1 MDFKDPK
8 NQILALIVIVFL
20 ALIYVWYTKFYTP
33 NSEELTQKKAQ
44 YEKLNADLYAV
55 RQKAESLDGL
65 QRDVDMQ
72 QAKYEK
78 VKLWLPE
85 RKEDEAFLHQL
96 HMAEQSTNST
106 IINISPQMSIPHE
119 FYTANSYIIELES
132 TYNGLGLFFERVVN
146 FPFIVTISDVT
157 LASRSERINPGS
169 ALGNKKRKDLPVVSS
184 FTLTTY
190 NTQPAELATNAGGQ
204 TE

>member
-20 ALIYVWYTKFYTP
+20 ALIYVWYTKSYTP
-33 NSEELTQKKAQ
+33 RAEELVQKKAQ
-44 YEKLNADLYAV
+44 YQKLRADLYEV
-55 RQKAESLDGL
+55 RQKAKSLEGL
-65 QRDVDMQ
+65 QRDVEMQ

-85 RKEDEAFLHQL
+85 RKEDEAFLHQI

-106 IINISPQMSIPHE
+106 IINIAPQASVPHE
-119 FYTANSYIIELES
+119 FYTANSYIIEIEA
-132 TYNGLGLFFERVVN
+132 TYHGLGKFLERVVN

-157 LASRSERINPGS
+157 LLSRSERLSKGS
-169 ALGNKKRKDLPVVSS
+169 SLGDQKRHDLPVVAT
-184 FTLTTY
+184 FKLTTY
-190 NTQPAELATNAGGQ
+190 NTQPAEIVQNTGGQ
-204 TE
+204 TK